1 MRATERRCPEVQPH
15 RRPRVLPRVVRR
27 PLALDRFTEV
37 FGGERPELERRV
49 RVTLREGQY
58 HQVKRMLGACGASVD
73 ALCRERIGGLS
84 LADLPALA
92 AEGSVVEAT
101 ERELQL
107 LRSMLRAPAAP
118 ARIES
123 TAASHAA

>member
-1 MRATERRCPEVQPH
+1 MHGSLRKRCSRH
-15 RRPRVLPRVVRR
+15 GTRFRL
-27 PLALDRFTEV
+27 LALLVRERLVLGETVQVLVVHGFTLVQGAPRRRV
-37 FGGERPELERRV
+37 FLER
-49 RVTLREGQY
+49 
-58 HQVKRMLGACGASVD
+58 GASVD

-107 LRSMLRAPAAP
+107 LRSMLRPPAAP